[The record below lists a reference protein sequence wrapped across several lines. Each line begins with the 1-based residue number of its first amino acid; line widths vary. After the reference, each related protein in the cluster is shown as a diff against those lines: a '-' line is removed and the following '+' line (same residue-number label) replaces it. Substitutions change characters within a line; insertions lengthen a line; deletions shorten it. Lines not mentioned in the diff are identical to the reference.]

1 MNKLDE
7 IIDLLKVN
15 KGVAM
20 KKEEKKKN
28 VVGWVLGI
36 LALVALI
43 AGALY
48 ALYRYL
54 KPCYLEDFDDDF
66 EDDFDD
72 DFFEDEEDIPVPVPS
87 EESDD
92 KKETGE
98 KETATEEKSTE
109 E

>member
-7 IIDLLKVN
+7 IIDLLKAN

-20 KKEEKKKN
+20 KRDEKKPH
-28 VVGWVLGI
+28 VLAWVLGI
-36 LALVALI
+36 LAIVAVI
-43 AGALY
+43 GGALY

-54 KPCYLEDFDDDF
+54 KPCYLDDFDDDF

-87 EESDD
+87 EEPADECKD
-92 KKETGE
+92 KEAKEETEKKEE
-98 KETATEEKSTE
+98 D
-109 E
+109 

>member
-7 IIDLLKVN
+7 IIDLLKAN
-15 KGVAM
+15 KGAAM
-20 KKEEKKKN
+20 KKEEKKCN
-28 VVGWVLGI
+28 VLAWVLGI
-36 LALVALI
+36 LAVVAVI

-54 KPCYLEDFDDDF
+54 QPCYLEDFEDDF

-87 EESDD
+87 EEA
-92 KKETGE
+92 ETD
-98 KETATEEKSTE
+98 TAEE
-109 E
+109 